1 MEFERIFSLSVGF
14 VVVVVTSAN
23 ANELVRQLNIT
34 ATVKSRIAL
43 SGNTAFPRK
52 SDDAGMRFLA
62 IRHIIV
68 SPSQISKSQGM
79 SISPR
84 QEERG

>member
-1 MEFERIFSLSVGF
+1 MEFEGIFSLSVGF

-23 ANELVRQLNIT
+23 ANELVKQLNIT

-62 IRHIIV
+62 VRHIIIV
-68 SPSQISKSQGM
+68 SPSQI
-79 SISPR
+79 
-84 QEERG
+84 